1 MNNFLDFS
9 NVYPILMSMKVVVTF
24 LFDLLLRNGVLDFY
38 IWKIGGFVKLLR
50 MLIDTDSNPDDN
62 ARIVRSKDRT
72 IMEENKPEFSMSDAR
87 KDAIVHDLIRIVK
100 SAMSKVSAREQMWCD
115 ILDKTEKDIRR
126 TIDETMNPLN

>member
-24 LFDLLLRNGVLDFY
+24 LFDLLLRNGVLDLY

>member
-1 MNNFLDFS
+1 
-9 NVYPILMSMKVVVTF
+9 MSMKVVVTF
-24 LFDLLLRNGVLDFY
+24 LFDLLLRNGVLDLY

-72 IMEENKPEFSMSDAR
+72 IMEENKPEFSMSDTR

-126 TIDETMNPLN
+126 TIDETMKPLN

>member
-24 LFDLLLRNGVLDFY
+24 LFDLLLRNGVLDLY

-72 IMEENKPEFSMSDAR
+72 IMEENKPEFSMSDTR

-126 TIDETMNPLN
+126 TIDETMKPLN

>member
-1 MNNFLDFS
+1 
-9 NVYPILMSMKVVVTF
+9 MSMKVVVTF
-24 LFDLLLRNGVLDFY
+24 LFDLLLRNGVLDLY
-38 IWKIGGFVKLLR
+38 IWKIGGFVKLFR

-87 KDAIVHDLIRIVK
+87 KDAMVHDLIRIVK
-100 SAMSKVSAREQMWCD
+100 SAMTKVSAREQMWCD

-126 TIDETMNPLN
+126 TIDETMKPLNY

>member
-24 LFDLLLRNGVLDFY
+24 LFDLLLRNGVLDLY

-126 TIDETMNPLN
+126 TIDETMKPLN